1 MVDDEMV
8 ILNTDSGEYFG
19 LDEMGALMWQ
29 HFSQDDS
36 IQETFERISAI
47 YEVESEQLQ
56 NDIFTFIQKLE
67 NAGLIQIKAI

>member
-8 ILNTDSGEYFG
+8 ILNTESGEYFG

-36 IQETFERISAI
+36 IQETFDRISDI
-47 YEVESEQLQ
+47 YEVESAQLQ

>member
-1 MVDDEMV
+1 VVDDEMV
-8 ILNTDSGEYFG
+8 ILNTESGEYFG

>member
-1 MVDDEMV
+1 VVDDEMV
-8 ILNTDSGEYFG
+8 ILNTESGEYFG

-36 IQETFERISAI
+36 IQETFDRISDI
-47 YEVESEQLQ
+47 YEVESAQLQ

-67 NAGLIQIKAI
+67 NVGLIQIKAI

>member
-8 ILNTDSGEYFG
+8 ILNTESGEYFG